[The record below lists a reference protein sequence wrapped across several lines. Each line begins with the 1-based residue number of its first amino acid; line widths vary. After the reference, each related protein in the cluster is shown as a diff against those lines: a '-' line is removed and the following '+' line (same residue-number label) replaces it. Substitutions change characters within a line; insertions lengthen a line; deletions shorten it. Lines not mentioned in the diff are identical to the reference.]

1 MTQYMAQPVVIKP
14 VQRFSRTFLMAISI
28 MTFGMLLGGLYF
40 ATVYEK
46 GDGLSTYERDAIAVV
61 VMQNS
66 ISEGWNE
73 IVEAFETA
81 SIGSQDDHVV
91 LYSTNQVAIRAMIS
105 DSQAVINR
113 WNAIDVPEEHVV
125 SHGIGLEALKATQ
138 DGFILFDIF
147 FQSAIDTLVADQIQ
161 SDEAAAKLAS
171 ARELWQ
177 QAAAVAAT
185 ES

>member
-1 MTQYMAQPVVIKP
+1 
-14 VQRFSRTFLMAISI
+14 

-46 GDGLSTYERDAIAVV
+46 GDGFSTYEREAIAVV
-61 VMQNS
+61 VMQND

-113 WNAIDVPEEHVV
+113 WKAIDVPEAHVV

-138 DGFILFDIF
+138 DGLILFDIF
-147 FQSAIDTLVADQIQ
+147 FQSSIDTLVADQIQ
-161 SDEAAAKLAS
+161 SDEAAAKLAT
-171 ARELWQ
+171 ARELWE

-185 ES
+185 EG